1 MNGRKWCGFFEESAT
16 EIDQDSGSTLH
27 VHYLNLSVGL
37 GSVGHR
43 ANKPENCSSNA
54 IIVLGKQKWVIKAL
68 CACCWW
74 AGVNLICTF
83 QIGLMT
89 IKIVISVGI
98 GLSVAIKIKRLI
110 SLA

>member
-27 VHYLNLSVGL
+27 VHYRNLSVGL

-74 AGVNLICTF
+74 VGVNLICTF

-89 IKIVISVGI
+89 IKIVI
-98 GLSVAIKIKRLI
+98 
-110 SLA
+110 

>member
-1 MNGRKWCGFFEESAT
+1 MISSKKVLLRLIK
-16 EIDQDSGSTLH
+16 DSGSTLH
-27 VHYLNLSVGL
+27 VRYLNLLVGL

-54 IIVLGKQKWVIKAL
+54 VIVLGKQKWVIKAL

-74 AGVNLICTF
+74 VGVNLICTF

-89 IKIVISVGI
+89 IKIVISVWI